1 MPLIG
6 GIKVITR
13 GLGWQMDT
21 GRERL
26 GEYILARR
34 QALDF
39 SREQLAALAGLS
51 VSRISQIERGRSS
64 DKPPNR
70 AEGWDNLERALG
82 WMRGSCRMIFNGGEP
97 VLQDPLNVGT
107 FYSSEDGLSQA
118 IVAGPME
125 GRQALAME
133 LMRQAEELLKEA
145 RRLNSPPPPEI
156 GS

>member
-1 MPLIG
+1 M
-6 GIKVITR
+6 T
-13 GLGWQMDT
+13 T

-26 GEYILARR
+26 GEYVVARR
-34 QALDF
+34 EILDL
-39 SREQLAALAGLS
+39 SREQLAALCGLS

-64 DKPPNR
+64 EQPPYR
-70 AEGWDNLERALG
+70 SKGWDNLERALG

-107 FYSSEDGLSQA
+107 YYSSEDGLAQA

-125 GRQALAME
+125 SRQALAME

-145 RRLNSPPPPEI
+145 RRLNSPPPP
-156 GS
+156 